1 MSAKTTSTCLKVSYI
16 IAFMLFFQ
24 VSKAQLNFTEL
35 GAKLEASKAELGGK
49 AVLLVYKDGKIVFE
63 KSVGEFTPKTQAP
76 IAASTQWLTA
86 ALVMSYVDEGKLSL
100 DDKVSKFLPVFSKYS
115 KGYITIR
122 DCITHLTGIEGPSIG
137 SIKDMSNPKKFSS
150 LDELVNDIAS
160 SKEILSNPGLVFR
173 FNNIGF
179 TIAARVLEVL
189 NKRGFEQMMAERIT
203 RPLLMRTT
211 NFFSYTV
218 INPAGGAQSSAY
230 DYMNFLS
237 MLLNG
242 GLFNGKRILSEAAI
256 ETMSKASSTQGMI
269 KESPSIVQG
278 KNYAVGQ
285 WILGTDENGK
295 TTTVACPGLFGTWP
309 LIDYCRKYAFLIFTP
324 GDASSEKKNSWL
336 HLKKSLTTKLFLIVN
351 KS

>member
-211 NFFSYTV
+211 NFFSYAV
-218 INPAGGAQSSAY
+218 INPAGGAQSNAY

-242 GLFNGKRILSEAAI
+242 GVFNGKRILSEAAI

-324 GDASSEKKNSWL
+324 GDASSEKKELMASFKEIIDNQIIS
-336 HLKKSLTTKLFLIVN
+336 N
-351 KS
+351 CQ

>member
-122 DCITHLTGIEGPSIG
+122 DCITHLTGIEGPSIN
-137 SIKDMSNPKKFSS
+137 SLKDMSNPKKFSS

-160 SKEILSNPGLVFR
+160 SKEILSNPGIVFR
-173 FNNIGF
+173 FNNIGY

-189 NKRGFEQMMAERIT
+189 NRRGFEQMMAERIT

-242 GLFNGKRILSEAAI
+242 GVFNGKRILSEAAI

-269 KESPSIVQG
+269 KETPAILEG

-309 LIDYCRKYAFLIFTP
+309 LIDYCRKYALLVFTP
-324 GDASSEKKNSWL
+324 GESANENKELMASFKEIIDNQIISNCQ
-336 HLKKSLTTKLFLIVN
+336 
-351 KS
+351 

>member
-1 MSAKTTSTCLKVSYI
+1 MSDKITSTCSKVSYI
-16 IAFMLFFQ
+16 MAFMLFFQ
-24 VSKAQLNFTEL
+24 VANAQLNFTEL
-35 GAKLEASKAELGGK
+35 GAKLEASKAALGGK

-63 KSVGEFTPKTQAP
+63 KSVGGFTPKTQAP

-100 DDKVSKFLPVFSKYS
+100 DDKVSKFLPIFSKYS

-122 DCITHLTGIEGPSIG
+122 DCMTHLTGIEGPSIG
-137 SIKDMSNPKKFSS
+137 SLKDMSNPKKFSS
-150 LDELVNDIAS
+150 LDELVNDIAA

-173 FNNIGF
+173 FNNIGY
-179 TIAARVLEVL
+179 TVAARVLEVL
-189 NKRGFEQMMAERIT
+189 NKRGFEQMMTERIT
-203 RPLLMRTT
+203 RPLLMRST
-211 NFFSYTV
+211 NFFSYTA

-242 GLFNGKRILSEAAI
+242 GVFNGKRILSEAAI
-256 ETMSKASSTQGMI
+256 ETMTKASSTQGMI
-269 KESPSIVQG
+269 KECPGIVQG
-278 KNYAVGQ
+278 KNYAMGQ
-285 WILGTDENGK
+285 WIFGTDENGK

-324 GDASSEKKNSWL
+324 GDASAEKKDLMTSFKETIDNQIIS
-336 HLKKSLTTKLFLIVN
+336 N
-351 KS
+351 CQ

>member
-324 GDASSEKKNSWL
+324 GDASSEKKELMASFKEIIDNQIIS
-336 HLKKSLTTKLFLIVN
+336 N
-351 KS
+351 CQ

>member
-1 MSAKTTSTCLKVSYI
+1 MSDKITSTCLKVSYI

-35 GAKLEASKAELGGK
+35 GAKLEASKAGLGGK

-100 DDKVSKFLPVFSKYS
+100 DDKVSKFLPIFSKYS

-122 DCITHLTGIEGPSIG
+122 DCMTHLTGIEGPSIG
-137 SIKDMSNPKKFSS
+137 SLKDMSNPKKFSS
-150 LDELVNDIAS
+150 LDELVHDIAS

-173 FNNIGF
+173 FNNIGY
-179 TIAARVLEVL
+179 TIVARVLEVL
-189 NKRGFEQMMAERIT
+189 NKRGFEQMMADRIT

-242 GLFNGKRILSEAAI
+242 GVFNGKRILSEAAI
-256 ETMSKASSTQGMI
+256 ETMSKASSTQGMV
-269 KESPSIVQG
+269 KESPTLLQG
-278 KNYAVGQ
+278 KNYAMGQ

-309 LIDYCRKYAFLIFTP
+309 LIDYCRKYAFIVFTT
-324 GDASSEKKNSWL
+324 GEAANENKELMASFKAIIDNQ
-336 HLKKSLTTKLFLIVN
+336 IV
-351 KS
+351 SSCQ

>member
-1 MSAKTTSTCLKVSYI
+1 MSAKTVMTCMKVSYI
-16 IAFMLFFQ
+16 IAFLLFFQ

-35 GAKLEASKAELGGK
+35 GAKIEASKKELGGK
-49 AVLLVYKDGKIVFE
+49 AVLLLYKDGKIVFE
-63 KSVGEFTPKTQAP
+63 KSVGEFTPKIQAP

-86 ALVMSYVDEGKLSL
+86 ALVMSYVDEGKISL
-100 DDKVSKFLPVFSKYS
+100 DDKVSKFLPIFSKYS

-137 SIKDMSNPKKFSS
+137 SLKDMSNPKKFSS
-150 LDELVNDIAS
+150 LDEIVNDIAA

-189 NKRGFEQMMAERIT
+189 NRRGFEQMMAERIT

-242 GLFNGKRILSEAAI
+242 GVFNGKRILSEAVV
-256 ETMSKASSTQGMI
+256 ETMMKSSSTQGMI
-269 KESPSIVQG
+269 KETPAILEG
-278 KNYAVGQ
+278 KNYGMGQ
-285 WILGTDENGK
+285 WIFGTDENGK

-309 LIDYCRKYAFLIFTP
+309 LIDYCRKYALLVFTP
-324 GDASSEKKNSWL
+324 GDAPSENKELMASFK
-336 HLKKSLTTKLFLIVN
+336 TLIDDQIVAAC
-351 KS
+351 K

>member
-1 MSAKTTSTCLKVSYI
+1 MSAKITPTCLKVSYI

-35 GAKLEASKAELGGK
+35 GTKLEASKTALGGK

-100 DDKVSKFLPVFSKYS
+100 DDKVSKFLPIFSKYS
-115 KGYITIR
+115 KGYITIK

-137 SIKDMSNPKKFSS
+137 SLKDMNNPKKFSS

-173 FNNIGF
+173 FNNIGY

-189 NKRGFEQMMAERIT
+189 NRRGFEQMMAERIT

-242 GLFNGKRILSEAAI
+242 GVFNGKRILSEAAI
-256 ETMSKASSTQGMI
+256 ETMMKSSSTQGMI
-269 KESPSIVQG
+269 KETPAILEG
-278 KNYAVGQ
+278 KNYALGQ
-285 WILGTDENGK
+285 WIFATDENGK

-324 GDASSEKKNSWL
+324 GDASNENKELMASFKA
-336 HLKKSLTTKLFLIVN
+336 LIDDQIIAAC
-351 KS
+351 K

>member
-1 MSAKTTSTCLKVSYI
+1 MSAKTTSTCMKVSYI
-16 IAFMLFFQ
+16 MAFMLFFQ

-35 GAKLEASKAELGGK
+35 GTKLEASKTALGGK

-63 KSVGEFTPKTQAP
+63 KSIGEFTPKTQAP

-86 ALVMSYVDEGKLSL
+86 ALVMSYVDDGKLSL
-100 DDKVSKFLPVFSKYS
+100 DDKVSKFLPIFSKYS

-137 SIKDMSNPKKFSS
+137 SLKDMSNPKKFSS

-173 FNNIGF
+173 FNNIGY

-211 NFFSYTV
+211 NFFSYSV

-242 GLFNGKRILSEAAI
+242 GVFNGKRILSEAAI
-256 ETMSKASSTQGMI
+256 ETMMKSSSTQGMI
-269 KESPSIVQG
+269 KETPAILEG
-278 KNYAVGQ
+278 KNFAVGQ
-285 WILGTDENGK
+285 WVIATDENGK

-309 LIDYCRKYAFLIFTP
+309 LIDYCRKYAFILFTP
-324 GDASSEKKNSWL
+324 GESTNENKELMASFK
-336 HLKKSLTTKLFLIVN
+336 TLIDDQIVATC
-351 KS
+351 K

>member
-242 GLFNGKRILSEAAI
+242 GVFNGKRILSEAAI

-324 GDASSEKKNSWL
+324 GDASSEKKELMASFKEIIDNQIIS
-336 HLKKSLTTKLFLIVN
+336 N
-351 KS
+351 CQ

>member
-1 MSAKTTSTCLKVSYI
+1 MSAKITSTCLKVSYI

-35 GAKLEASKAELGGK
+35 GTKLEASKKELGGK

-100 DDKVSKFLPVFSKYS
+100 DDKVSKFLPIFSKYS

-173 FNNIGF
+173 FNNIGY

-189 NKRGFEQMMAERIT
+189 NRRGFEQMMAERIT

-242 GLFNGKRILSEAAI
+242 GVFNGKRILSEAAI

-324 GDASSEKKNSWL
+324 GDASSEKKELMASFKEIIDNQIIS
-336 HLKKSLTTKLFLIVN
+336 N
-351 KS
+351 CQ

>member
-1 MSAKTTSTCLKVSYI
+1 MSAKITSTCLKVSYI

-24 VSKAQLNFTEL
+24 VTNAQLNFTEL
-35 GAKLEASKAELGGK
+35 GTKLEASKKELGGK

-137 SIKDMSNPKKFSS
+137 SLKDMSNPKKFSS

-173 FNNIGF
+173 FNNIGY

-189 NKRGFEQMMAERIT
+189 NRRGFEQMMAERIT

-242 GLFNGKRILSEAAI
+242 GVFNGKRILSEAAI
-256 ETMSKASSTQGMI
+256 VTMMKSSSTQGMI
-269 KESPSIVQG
+269 KETPAILEG
-278 KNYAVGQ
+278 KNYGMGQ
-285 WILGTDENGK
+285 WVLGTDENGK

-309 LIDYCRKYAFLIFTP
+309 LIDYCRKYAFIVFTP
-324 GDASSEKKNSWL
+324 GESANENKELMASFKA
-336 HLKKSLTTKLFLIVN
+336 LIDDQIVATC
-351 KS
+351 K

>member
-16 IAFMLFFQ
+16 MAFMLFFQ
-24 VSKAQLNFTEL
+24 VSNAQLNFTEL
-35 GAKLEASKAELGGK
+35 GAKLEASKAALGGK

-173 FNNIGF
+173 FNNIGY

-242 GLFNGKRILSEAAI
+242 GVFNGKRILSEAAI

-285 WILGTDENGK
+285 WVFGTDENGK

-324 GDASSEKKNSWL
+324 GDASSEKKELMASFKEIIDNQIIS
-336 HLKKSLTTKLFLIVN
+336 N
-351 KS
+351 CQ

>member
-1 MSAKTTSTCLKVSYI
+1 MKVSYI

-24 VSKAQLNFTEL
+24 VSNAQLNFTEL
-35 GAKLEASKAELGGK
+35 GAKLEASKKELGGK

-100 DDKVSKFLPVFSKYS
+100 DDKVSKFLPIFSKYS

-137 SIKDMSNPKKFSS
+137 SLKDMSNPKKFSS

-189 NKRGFEQMMAERIT
+189 NRRGFEQMMAERIT

-242 GLFNGKRILSEAAI
+242 GVFNGKRILSEAAI
-256 ETMSKASSTQGMI
+256 ETMMKASTTQGMI
-269 KESPSIVQG
+269 KESPAILDG
-278 KNYAVGQ
+278 KNYGMGQ
-285 WILGTDENGK
+285 WIFGTDENGK

-309 LIDYCRKYAFLIFTP
+309 LIDFCRKYAFIVFTP
-324 GDASSEKKNSWL
+324 GEAASENKELMASF
-336 HLKKSLTTKLFLIVN
+336 KSLIDDQIVAAC
-351 KS
+351 K

>member
-1 MSAKTTSTCLKVSYI
+1 MSAKTVMTCMKVSYI
-16 IAFMLFFQ
+16 IAFLLFFQ

-35 GAKLEASKAELGGK
+35 GAKLEASKKELGGK
-49 AVLLVYKDGKIVFE
+49 AVLLLYKDGKIVFE
-63 KSVGEFTPKTQAP
+63 KSVGEFTPKIQAP

-86 ALVMSYVDEGKLSL
+86 ALVMSYVDEGKISL
-100 DDKVSKFLPVFSKYS
+100 DDKVSKFLPIFSKYS

-137 SIKDMSNPKKFSS
+137 SLKDMSNPKKFSS
-150 LDELVNDIAS
+150 LDEIVNDIAA

-189 NKRGFEQMMAERIT
+189 NRRGFEQMMAERIT

-211 NFFSYTV
+211 NFFSYNV

-242 GLFNGKRILSEAAI
+242 GVFNGKRILSEAVV
-256 ETMSKASSTQGMI
+256 ETMMKSSSTQSMI
-269 KESPSIVQG
+269 KETPAILEG
-278 KNYAVGQ
+278 KNYGMGQ
-285 WILGTDENGK
+285 WIFGTDENGK

-309 LIDYCRKYAFLIFTP
+309 LIDYCRKYALLVFTP
-324 GDASSEKKNSWL
+324 GDAPSENKELMASFK
-336 HLKKSLTTKLFLIVN
+336 TLIDDQIVAAC
-351 KS
+351 K

>member
-189 NKRGFEQMMAERIT
+189 NRRGFEQMMAERIT

-218 INPAGGAQSSAY
+218 INPAGGAQSSAN

-242 GLFNGKRILSEAAI
+242 GVFNGKRILSEAAI

-324 GDASSEKKNSWL
+324 GDASNENKELMASFKA
-336 HLKKSLTTKLFLIVN
+336 LIDDQIIAAC
-351 KS
+351 K

>member
-1 MSAKTTSTCLKVSYI
+1 MSDKTTTTCLKVSYI

-24 VSKAQLNFTEL
+24 VSNAQLNFTEL
-35 GAKLEASKAELGGK
+35 GAKFEASKAALGGK

-122 DCITHLTGIEGPSIG
+122 DCITHLTGVEGPSIG
-137 SIKDMSNPKKFSS
+137 SLKDMSNSKKFSS

-189 NKRGFEQMMAERIT
+189 NRRGFEQMMAERIT
-203 RPLLMRTT
+203 RPLLMRST

-242 GLFNGKRILSEAAI
+242 GVFNGKRILSEAAI
-256 ETMSKASSTQGMI
+256 ETMSKASSTQGMV
-269 KESPSIVQG
+269 KEKPAILDG
-278 KNYAVGQ
+278 KNYGMGQ

-309 LIDYCRKYAFLIFTP
+309 LIDYCRKYALLVFTP
-324 GDASSEKKNSWL
+324 GESANENKELMASFK
-336 HLKKSLTTKLFLIVN
+336 TLIDDQIVAAC
-351 KS
+351 K

>member
-24 VSKAQLNFTEL
+24 VSNAQLNFTEL
-35 GAKLEASKAELGGK
+35 GAKLEASKSALGGK

-63 KSVGEFTPKTQAP
+63 KSVGEFTAKTQAP

-100 DDKVSKFLPVFSKYS
+100 DDKVSKFLPIFSKYS

-122 DCITHLTGIEGPSIG
+122 DCLTHLTGIEGPSIG
-137 SIKDMSNPKKFSS
+137 SIKDMSNPKKFST
-150 LDELVNDIAS
+150 LDEIVNDIAS

-179 TIAARVLEVL
+179 TIVARVLEVM

-218 INPAGGAQSSAY
+218 INPAGGAQSSAN

-242 GLFNGKRILSEAAI
+242 GVFNGKRILSEAAI

-285 WILGTDENGK
+285 WVFGTDENGK

-309 LIDYCRKYAFLIFTP
+309 LIDYCRKYALLVFTP
-324 GDASSEKKNSWL
+324 GDSSSENKELMASFKA
-336 HLKKSLTTKLFLIVN
+336 LIDDQIVAAC
-351 KS
+351 K

>member
-1 MSAKTTSTCLKVSYI
+1 MSDKNTSTCLKVSYI
-16 IAFMLFFQ
+16 MAFMLFFQ

-35 GAKLEASKAELGGK
+35 GGKLEASKAELGGK

-63 KSVGEFTPKTQAP
+63 KNVGEFTPKTQAP

-100 DDKVSKFLPVFSKYS
+100 DDKVSKFLPIFSKYS

-122 DCITHLTGIEGPSIG
+122 DCITHLTGVEGPSIG
-137 SIKDMSNPKKFSS
+137 SLKDMSNSKKFSS

-179 TIAARVLEVL
+179 TIAARVLELL
-189 NKRGFEQMMAERIT
+189 NRRGFEQMMAERIT
-203 RPLLMRTT
+203 RPLLMRST

-242 GLFNGKRILSEAAI
+242 GVFNGKRILSEAAI
-256 ETMSKASSTQGMI
+256 ETMSKASSTQGMV
-269 KESPSIVQG
+269 KETPAILEG

-324 GDASSEKKNSWL
+324 GEAAAEKKELMASFKAIIDNQ
-336 HLKKSLTTKLFLIVN
+336 IV
-351 KS
+351 SSCQ

>member
-24 VSKAQLNFTEL
+24 VPKAQLNFTEL

-100 DDKVSKFLPVFSKYS
+100 DDKVSKFLPIFSKYS

-242 GLFNGKRILSEAAI
+242 GVFNGKRILSEAAI

-269 KESPSIVQG
+269 KESPSIVLG

-324 GDASSEKKNSWL
+324 GDASSEKKELMASFKEIIDNQIIS
-336 HLKKSLTTKLFLIVN
+336 N
-351 KS
+351 CQ

>member
-1 MSAKTTSTCLKVSYI
+1 
-16 IAFMLFFQ
+16 MLFFQ
-24 VSKAQLNFTEL
+24 VTNAQLNFTEL
-35 GAKLEASKAELGGK
+35 GTKLEASKKELGGK

-137 SIKDMSNPKKFSS
+137 SLKDMSNPKKFSS

-173 FNNIGF
+173 FNNIGY

-189 NKRGFEQMMAERIT
+189 NRRGFEQMMAERIT

-242 GLFNGKRILSEAAI
+242 GVFNGKRILSEAAI
-256 ETMSKASSTQGMI
+256 VTMMKSSSTQGMI
-269 KESPSIVQG
+269 KETPAILEG
-278 KNYAVGQ
+278 KNYGMGQ
-285 WILGTDENGK
+285 WVLGTDENGK
-295 TTTVACPGLFGTWP
+295 TTIVACPGLFGTWP
-309 LIDYCRKYAFLIFTP
+309 LIDYCRKYAFIVFTP
-324 GDASSEKKNSWL
+324 GESANENKELMASFKA
-336 HLKKSLTTKLFLIVN
+336 LIDDQIVATC
-351 KS
+351 K

>member
-1 MSAKTTSTCLKVSYI
+1 MSAKITSTCLKVSYI

-35 GAKLEASKAELGGK
+35 SAKLEASKAELGGK

-100 DDKVSKFLPVFSKYS
+100 DDKVSKFLPIFSKYS

-122 DCITHLTGIEGPSIG
+122 DCLTHLTGIEGPSIG
-137 SIKDMSNPKKFSS
+137 SLKDMSNPKKFSS
-150 LDELVNDIAS
+150 LDEIVNDIAS

-173 FNNIGF
+173 FNNIGY
-179 TIAARVLEVL
+179 TIVARVLEVL
-189 NKRGFEQMMAERIT
+189 NRRGFEQMMAERIT

-242 GLFNGKRILSEAAI
+242 GIFNGKRILSEAAI
-256 ETMSKASSTQGMI
+256 ETMSKASSTQGMV
-269 KESPSIVQG
+269 KESPAILQG
-278 KNYAVGQ
+278 KNYAMGQ

-309 LIDYCRKYAFLIFTP
+309 LIDYCRKYTFLVFTP
-324 GDASSEKKNSWL
+324 GDASSEKKELMASFKTIIDNQ
-336 HLKKSLTTKLFLIVN
+336 IV
-351 KS
+351 SSCQ

>member
-1 MSAKTTSTCLKVSYI
+1 MSENYNSTCLKVSYI

-122 DCITHLTGIEGPSIG
+122 DCITHLTGVEGPSIG
-137 SIKDMSNPKKFSS
+137 SLKDMSNSKKFSS

-189 NKRGFEQMMAERIT
+189 NRRGFEQMMAERIT
-203 RPLLMRTT
+203 RPLLMRST

-242 GLFNGKRILSEAAI
+242 GVFNGKRILSEAAI
-256 ETMSKASSTQGMI
+256 ETMSKASSTQGMV
-269 KESPSIVQG
+269 KETPAILEG

-324 GDASSEKKNSWL
+324 GEAAAEKKELMNSF
-336 HLKKSLTTKLFLIVN
+336 KAIIDNQIV
-351 KS
+351 SSCQ

>member
-1 MSAKTTSTCLKVSYI
+1 MSAKITPTCLKVSYI

-35 GAKLEASKAELGGK
+35 GTKLEASKTALGGK

-63 KSVGEFTPKTQAP
+63 KSIGEFTPKTQAP

-100 DDKVSKFLPVFSKYS
+100 DDKVSKFLPIFSKYS

-122 DCITHLTGIEGPSIG
+122 DCITHLTGIEGPSI
-137 SIKDMSNPKKFSS
+137 SSLKDMSNPKKFSS

-173 FNNIGF
+173 FNNIGY

-189 NKRGFEQMMAERIT
+189 NRRGFEQMMAERIT

-242 GLFNGKRILSEAAI
+242 GVFNGKRILSEAAI
-256 ETMSKASSTQGMI
+256 ETMMKSSSTQGMI
-269 KESPSIVQG
+269 KETPAILEG

-285 WILGTDENGK
+285 WVLGTDENGK

-309 LIDYCRKYAFLIFTP
+309 LIDYCRKYALLVFTP
-324 GDASSEKKNSWL
+324 GESANENKELMASFK
-336 HLKKSLTTKLFLIVN
+336 TLIDDQIVAAC
-351 KS
+351 K

>member
-35 GAKLEASKAELGGK
+35 GTKLEASKKELGGK

-63 KSVGEFTPKTQAP
+63 KTVGEFTPKTQAP

-137 SIKDMSNPKKFSS
+137 SLKDMSNPKKFSS

-173 FNNIGF
+173 FNNVGY

-189 NKRGFEQMMAERIT
+189 NRRGFEQMMAERIT

-218 INPAGGAQSSAY
+218 INPAGGAQSSAN

-242 GLFNGKRILSEAAI
+242 GVFNGKRILSEAAI

-285 WILGTDENGK
+285 WVFGTDENGK

-324 GDASSEKKNSWL
+324 GDASSEKKELMASFKEIIDNQIIS
-336 HLKKSLTTKLFLIVN
+336 N
-351 KS
+351 CQ

>member
-218 INPAGGAQSSAY
+218 INPSGGAQSSAY

-242 GLFNGKRILSEAAI
+242 GVFNGKRILSEAAI

-309 LIDYCRKYAFLIFTP
+309 LIDYCRKYAFLILTP
-324 GDASSEKKNSWL
+324 GDASSEKKELMASFKEIIDNQIIS
-336 HLKKSLTTKLFLIVN
+336 N
-351 KS
+351 CQ

>member
-173 FNNIGF
+173 FNNIGY

-242 GLFNGKRILSEAAI
+242 GVFNGKRILSEAAI

-285 WILGTDENGK
+285 WVFGTDENGK

-324 GDASSEKKNSWL
+324 GDASSEKKELMASFKEIIDNQIIS
-336 HLKKSLTTKLFLIVN
+336 N
-351 KS
+351 CQ

>member
-1 MSAKTTSTCLKVSYI
+1 MSAKITPTCLKVSYI

-35 GAKLEASKAELGGK
+35 DTKLEASKTALGGK

-63 KSVGEFTPKTQAP
+63 KSIGEFTPKTQAP

-100 DDKVSKFLPVFSKYS
+100 DDKVSKFLPIFSKYS

-122 DCITHLTGIEGPSIG
+122 DCITHLTGIEGPSI
-137 SIKDMSNPKKFSS
+137 SSLKDMSNPKKFSS

-173 FNNIGF
+173 FNNIGY

-189 NKRGFEQMMAERIT
+189 NRRGFEQMMAERIT

-242 GLFNGKRILSEAAI
+242 GVFNGKRILSEAAI
-256 ETMSKASSTQGMI
+256 ETMMKSSSTQGMI
-269 KESPSIVQG
+269 KETPAVLEG
-278 KNYAVGQ
+278 KNYGMGQ
-285 WILGTDENGK
+285 WVLGTDENGK

-309 LIDYCRKYAFLIFTP
+309 LIDYCRKYALLVFTP
-324 GDASSEKKNSWL
+324 GESANENKELMASFK
-336 HLKKSLTTKLFLIVN
+336 TLIDDQIVAAC
-351 KS
+351 K

>member
-1 MSAKTTSTCLKVSYI
+1 MSDKITSTCLKVSYI

-35 GAKLEASKAELGGK
+35 GAKLEASKAGLGGK

-100 DDKVSKFLPVFSKYS
+100 DDKVSKFLPIFSKYS

-122 DCITHLTGIEGPSIG
+122 DCMTHLTGIEGPSIG
-137 SIKDMSNPKKFSS
+137 SLKDMSNPKKFSS
-150 LDELVNDIAS
+150 LDELVHDIAS

-173 FNNIGF
+173 FNNIGY
-179 TIAARVLEVL
+179 TIVARVLEVL
-189 NKRGFEQMMAERIT
+189 NKRGFEQMMADRIT

-242 GLFNGKRILSEAAI
+242 GVFNGKRILSEAAI
-256 ETMSKASSTQGMI
+256 ETMSKASSTQGMV
-269 KESPSIVQG
+269 KESPTLLQG
-278 KNYAVGQ
+278 KNYAMGQ

-309 LIDYCRKYAFLIFTP
+309 LIDYCRKYTFIVFTT
-324 GDASSEKKNSWL
+324 GDAANENKELMASFKAIIDNQIVSSCQ
-336 HLKKSLTTKLFLIVN
+336 
-351 KS
+351 

>member
-1 MSAKTTSTCLKVSYI
+1 MSAKTVMTCMKVSYI

-24 VSKAQLNFTEL
+24 VSNAQLNFTEL
-35 GAKLEASKAELGGK
+35 GAKLEASKKELGGK
-49 AVLLVYKDGKIVFE
+49 AVLLLYKDGKIVFE
-63 KSVGEFTPKTQAP
+63 KSVGEFTPKIQAP

-86 ALVMSYVDEGKLSL
+86 ALVMSYVDEGKISL
-100 DDKVSKFLPVFSKYS
+100 DDKVSKFLPIFSKYS

-137 SIKDMSNPKKFSS
+137 SLKDMSNPKKFSS
-150 LDELVNDIAS
+150 LDEIVNDIAA

-189 NKRGFEQMMAERIT
+189 NRRGFEQMMAERIT

-242 GLFNGKRILSEAAI
+242 GVFNGKRILSEAVV
-256 ETMSKASSTQGMI
+256 ETMMKSSSTQGMI
-269 KESPSIVQG
+269 KETPAIVEG
-278 KNYAVGQ
+278 KNYGMGQ
-285 WILGTDENGK
+285 WIFGTDENGK
-295 TTTVACPGLFGTWP
+295 TTTVACPGLFGIWP
-309 LIDYCRKYAFLIFTP
+309 LIDYCRKYALLVFTP
-324 GDASSEKKNSWL
+324 GDAPSENKELMASFKA
-336 HLKKSLTTKLFLIVN
+336 LIDDQIVAAC
-351 KS
+351 K

>member
-1 MSAKTTSTCLKVSYI
+1 MKVSYI

-24 VSKAQLNFTEL
+24 VSNAQLNFTEL
-35 GAKLEASKAELGGK
+35 GAKLEASKKDLGGK

-63 KSVGEFTPKTQAP
+63 KSVGEFTAKTQAP

-100 DDKVSKFLPVFSKYS
+100 DDKVSKFLPIFSKYS

-137 SIKDMSNPKKFSS
+137 SLKDMSNSKKFSS
-150 LDELVNDIAS
+150 LDELVNDIAA

-189 NKRGFEQMMAERIT
+189 NRRGFEQMMAERIT

-211 NFFSYTV
+211 NFLVT
-218 INPAGGAQSSAY
+218 P
-230 DYMNFLS
+230 
-237 MLLNG
+237 LLT
-242 GLFNGKRILSEAAI
+242 L
-256 ETMSKASSTQGMI
+256 Q
-269 KESPSIVQG
+269 
-278 KNYAVGQ
+278 
-285 WILGTDENGK
+285 
-295 TTTVACPGLFGTWP
+295 VALNQ
-309 LIDYCRKYAFLIFTP
+309 A
-324 GDASSEKKNSWL
+324 
-336 HLKKSLTTKLFLIVN
+336 LTIT
-351 KS
+351 

>member
-1 MSAKTTSTCLKVSYI
+1 MSDKNTSTCLKVSYI
-16 IAFMLFFQ
+16 MALMLFFQ

-63 KSVGEFTPKTQAP
+63 KNVGEFTPKTQAP

-100 DDKVSKFLPVFSKYS
+100 DDKVSKFLPIFSKYS

-122 DCITHLTGIEGPSIG
+122 DCITHLTGVEGPSIG
-137 SIKDMSNPKKFSS
+137 SLKDMSNSKKFSS

-189 NKRGFEQMMAERIT
+189 NRRGFEQMMAERIT
-203 RPLLMRTT
+203 RPLLMRST

-242 GLFNGKRILSEAAI
+242 GVFNGKRILSEAAI
-256 ETMSKASSTQGMI
+256 ETMSKASSTQGMV
-269 KESPSIVQG
+269 KETPAILEG

-324 GDASSEKKNSWL
+324 GEAAAEKKELMASFKAIIDNQ
-336 HLKKSLTTKLFLIVN
+336 IV
-351 KS
+351 SSCQ

>member
-1 MSAKTTSTCLKVSYI
+1 MSAKTVPTCMKVSYI

-35 GAKLEASKAELGGK
+35 GAKLEASKKELGGK

-100 DDKVSKFLPVFSKYS
+100 DDKVSKFLPIFSKYS

-137 SIKDMSNPKKFSS
+137 SLKDMSNSKKFSS
-150 LDELVNDIAS
+150 LDELVNDIAA

-179 TIAARVLEVL
+179 TIVARVLEVL
-189 NKRGFEQMMAERIT
+189 NRRGFEQMMAERIT

-211 NFFSYTV
+211 NFFSYNV

-242 GLFNGKRILSEAAI
+242 GVFNGKRILSEAAI
-256 ETMSKASSTQGMI
+256 EIMMKSSSTQGMI
-269 KESPSIVQG
+269 KETPAILEG

-285 WILGTDENGK
+285 WIFGTDENGK

-309 LIDYCRKYAFLIFTP
+309 VIDFCRKYAFIVFTP
-324 GDASSEKKNSWL
+324 GEAASENKELMASF
-336 HLKKSLTTKLFLIVN
+336 KSLIDVQIVAAC
-351 KS
+351 K

>member
-1 MSAKTTSTCLKVSYI
+1 MSDKTTSTCLKVSYI
-16 IAFMLFFQ
+16 IAFMLFFH

-35 GAKLEASKAELGGK
+35 GAKFEASKAALGGK

-122 DCITHLTGIEGPSIG
+122 DCITHLTGVEGPSIG
-137 SIKDMSNPKKFSS
+137 SLKDMSNSKKFSS

-189 NKRGFEQMMAERIT
+189 NRRGFEQMMAERIT
-203 RPLLMRTT
+203 RPLLMRST

-242 GLFNGKRILSEAAI
+242 GVFNGKRILSEAAI
-256 ETMSKASSTQGMI
+256 ETMSKASSTQGMV
-269 KESPSIVQG
+269 KEKPALLDG
-278 KNYAVGQ
+278 KNYGMGQ

-309 LIDYCRKYAFLIFTP
+309 LIDYCRKYALLVFTP
-324 GDASSEKKNSWL
+324 GESATENKELMASFK
-336 HLKKSLTTKLFLIVN
+336 TLIDDQIVAAC
-351 KS
+351 K

>member
-1 MSAKTTSTCLKVSYI
+1 MSAKITSTCLKVSYI

-242 GLFNGKRILSEAAI
+242 GVFNGKRILSEAAI

-285 WILGTDENGK
+285 WVFGTDENGK

-324 GDASSEKKNSWL
+324 GDASSEKKELMASFKEIIDNQIIS
-336 HLKKSLTTKLFLIVN
+336 N
-351 KS
+351 CQ